1 MKPQEQSSV
10 VKDYSFSP
18 TKVSMALLT
27 SNDCVYFYNLEKKC
41 LTGTQLFNKRHHGA
55 TNVLFN
61 PIMNNVLVV
70 YGGPNG
76 LIVYN
81 LEDTHQFLHQP
92 LHKGSKHHI
101 VIKKDACTY
110 NFATF
115 SHNGRYLALIKDSLS
130 IELLDFH
137 GESEQS
143 ISTPIRFNLGLP
155 TLYGEPAY
163 LSFSPRDTYLALS
176 YKPLSNDQCYSSLLK
191 IYDFTTQK
199 FEDWKFN
206 HRFHT

>member
-1 MKPQEQSSV
+1 M

-18 TKVSMALLT
+18 TKVSMALLA

-55 TNVLFN
+55 TSVLFN

-101 VIKKDACTY
+101 VLKKDACTY
-110 NFATF
+110 TFATF
-115 SHNGRYLALIKDSLS
+115 SHSGRYLALIKNSLS
-130 IELLDFH
+130 LELLDFH
-137 GESEQS
+137 GDTESS
-143 ISTPIRFNLGLP
+143 ISTPLRFNLGLAS
-155 TLYGEPAY
+155 LHGEPAY
-163 LSFSPRDTYLALS
+163 LSFSLSDTYLALS
-176 YKPLSNDQCYSSLLK
+176 YKP
-191 IYDFTTQK
+191 
-199 FEDWKFN
+199 
-206 HRFHT
+206 

>member
-1 MKPQEQSSV
+1 MKRLQKWLSLKSDQANTFVYVKPQEQSSV

-18 TKVSMALLT
+18 TKVSMALLA

-55 TNVLFN
+55 TSVLFN

-92 LHKGSKHHI
+92 LH
-101 VIKKDACTY
+101 VQ
-110 NFATF
+110 
-115 SHNGRYLALIKDSLS
+115 R
-130 IELLDFH
+130 
-137 GESEQS
+137 
-143 ISTPIRFNLGLP
+143 LP
-155 TLYGEPAY
+155 FQVL
-163 LSFSPRDTYLALS
+163 
-176 YKPLSNDQCYSSLLK
+176 
-191 IYDFTTQK
+191 
-199 FEDWKFN
+199 
-206 HRFHT
+206 